1 VNDEERAWV
10 QSLEDR
16 VAILET
22 QLAEL
27 LAQLQAQAA
36 ANLGPA
42 AGLRRFRA
50 SLTSQQGGVTE

>member
-10 QSLEDR
+10 QSLEER

-50 SLTSQQGGVTE
+50 SLTSQQGGATE